1 MSGERGGER
10 GGARG
15 GPGGSN
21 RGRGGPPKGGAG
33 SGGGKGSPRGGAGTR
48 GDGRS
53 AGAKGASAR
62 GAVDW
67 KAVEKQR
74 ADKGRPK
81 WSKPPEGTGSGG
93 SDEPERSAPRAAAT
107 PSSRPAP
114 RHAPRVQAPITD
126 AGRSVRVSRIF
137 HVPASAIFRAINDLD
152 KRGWAPDPLY
162 KIVSVLAPRFI
173 RLAFP
178 DGSLVGIAVMRQG
191 NARCTVSVE
200 HSRIPDSASDAQ
212 VRDRWTVALAALAE
226 QIDSGW
232 D

>member
-1 MSGERGGER
+1 MAAALAAAVTVDAVARPKAVPDQGA
-10 GGARG
+10 ARG
-15 GPGGSN
+15 RHGPE
-21 RGRGGPPKGGAG
+21 P
-33 SGGGKGSPRGGAGTR
+33 
-48 GDGRS
+48 
-53 AGAKGASAR
+53 ASVVPD
-62 GAVDW
+62 AVDW
-67 KAVEKQR
+67 KAAEKQR

-81 WSKPPEGTGSGG
+81 WSKRPEDTSASG
-93 SDEPERSAPRAAAT
+93 SDEAERSAPRPAAA
-107 PSSRPAP
+107 PSLRPTP

-178 DGSLVGIAVMRQG
+178 DGSLVGVAVMRQG

-200 HSRIPDSASDAQ
+200 HSRIPDGATDAQ

-226 QIDSGW
+226 QIDTGW

>member
-1 MSGERGGER
+1 MSGVRGGHGGGASR
-10 GGARG
+10 GG
-15 GPGGSN
+15 N

-33 SGGGKGSPRGGAGTR
+33 SGGGKGSPRAEAGKRGAGRST
-48 GDGRS
+48 GGKSASGRS
-53 AGAKGASAR
+53 AA
-62 GAVDW
+62 DW
-67 KAVEKQR
+67 KAAEKQR

-81 WSKPPEGTGSGG
+81 WSKRPEDTSAGG
-93 SDEPERSAPRAAAT
+93 SDEVERSAPRPAAS

-178 DGSLVGIAVMRQG
+178 DGSLVGVAVMRQG

-200 HSRIPDSASDAQ
+200 HSRIPDGATDAQ

-226 QIDSGW
+226 QIDTGW

>member
-1 MSGERGGER
+1 MSGERGGT
-10 GGARG
+10 GGG
-15 GPGGSN
+15 GN

-33 SGGGKGSPRGGAGTR
+33 SGGGKGSPRAGAGKR
-48 GDGRS
+48 GAGRS
-53 AGAKGASAR
+53 TGGKSASGR
-62 GAVDW
+62 GAADW
-67 KAVEKQR
+67 KAAEKQR
-74 ADKGRPK
+74 AEKGRPK
-81 WSKPPEGTGSGG
+81 WSKPPEGTSSGG
-93 SDEPERSAPRAAAT
+93 SDEGERNAPRAAAI
-107 PSSRPAP
+107 PSPRPAP

-200 HSRIPDSASDAQ
+200 HSRIPDGASDAQ

-226 QIDSGW
+226 QIDTGW